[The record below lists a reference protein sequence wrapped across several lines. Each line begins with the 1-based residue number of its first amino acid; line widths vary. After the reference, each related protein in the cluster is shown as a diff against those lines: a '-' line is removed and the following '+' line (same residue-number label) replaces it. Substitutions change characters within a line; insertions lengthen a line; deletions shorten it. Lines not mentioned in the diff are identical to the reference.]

1 MEKIPEER
9 KRLQDEEFLTET
21 DIERHF
27 VATNSEFWKRKQQ
40 DMSHTLS
47 K

>member
-27 VATNSEFWKRKQQ
+27 VGTNSELWKRKLQ